1 MATLVLSVV
10 GNALGGPIGGAIGA
24 AIGQQIDR
32 AVIGGGKAREG
43 PRLKELDV
51 QTSSYGSSIPA
62 IFGAMRVAGTV
73 IWATDLIERKA
84 KSGGGKGRPSTINY
98 TYSVNMAVALSSRP
112 LARIGRIWADGNL
125 LRGAAGD
132 FKVQTGFRFYN
143 GYNDQGADPLIVSA
157 EGQSESSAH
166 RDLAYVVFE
175 DLQLADFGNRIP
187 SLTFEIFE
195 RETTV
200 PLTDISNIVSKGLI
214 TGSSAETIVGYAA
227 DGRDVRAALAP
238 LLASMPVTL
247 SPRGDILEIRD
258 WWQNAPSSN
267 AIIAAQDRKQS
278 FERPVSSLSTATQI
292 PLSLAI
298 KYYEPERDFQAGI
311 QRSERSGVGRNTAQ
325 IELPAALPAPGA
337 KRLADLQLLQIQ
349 RSRASWSGHVVLNEN
364 RLQVGDWVLNDSNPD
379 RWRIT
384 EIEHL
389 RGVSRVSAVRSMDS
403 NPSQILEANPG
414 RNVTSPDISAG
425 ETRIM
430 AIDLPVIDTNDR
442 GKPLVA
448 IAAAG
453 SQRGWRQAALS
464 LQQGNMLLELGSTSG
479 PAAMG
484 SAVNALGNHSEFYT
498 DTNSILDVDLL
509 HDGMA
514 IPSIQGLI
522 WLNGELLRYGQ
533 AVYLGNKRY
542 RLTQLQRGCYG
553 SEGRTAQHQAGDPFL
568 LLDPDTLRI
577 LDDVSLSINQ
587 QLMIEA
593 LGIGD
598 ASPFLAPLAV
608 SGHATLPFAPV
619 HAGSR
624 IAADNGIELNW
635 VRRSRI
641 DYGWN
646 DGIDQPL
653 AEESE
658 AYAIEAYKNSVLI
671 ANWNSNEPKLILP
684 LSQIT
689 ALQLST
695 GTLLTFSIRQ
705 IGRYGKSA
713 PAELIVTIH

>member
-1 MATLVLSVV
+1 MATLVLTVV

-32 AVIGGGKAREG
+32 AVIDGGKAREG

-51 QTSSYGSSIPA
+51 QTSSYGSAIPA

-73 IWATDLIERKA
+73 IWATDLIERKT

-143 GYNDQGADPLIVSA
+143 GHNDQGADPLIVSA
-157 EGQSESSAH
+157 EGLSESSAH

-175 DLQLADFGNRIP
+175 DFQLADFGNRIP

-195 RETTV
+195 REAPV

-214 TGSSAETIVGYAA
+214 TGSSAETITGYAA
-227 DGRDVRAALAP
+227 EGRDVRAALAP

-247 SPRGDILEIRD
+247 SPRGDTLEIRD

-267 AIIAAQDRKQS
+267 AIIAAQARKQS
-278 FERPVSSLSTATQI
+278 FDRPVSSLSTATQI

-298 KYYEPERDFQAGI
+298 KYYEPERDFQSGI
-311 QRSERSGVGRNTAQ
+311 QRSERSGVGRNTSQ
-325 IELPAALPAPGA
+325 IELPAAMSAPGA
-337 KRLADLQLLQIQ
+337 KRLVDLQLLQMQ
-349 RSRASWSGHVVLNEN
+349 RSRSTWSGYVVLDEQA
-364 RLQVGDWVLNDSNPD
+364 LHVGDWLTGDTYMD

-389 RGVSRVSAVRSMDS
+389 RGVSRISAMRSIDS
-403 NPSQILEANPG
+403 NPAQNLGANPG
-414 RNVTSPDISAG
+414 RNVTSPDFSAG

-430 AIDLPVIDTNDR
+430 AIDLPVMDTNDR
-442 GKPLVA
+442 GKPLIA

-453 SQRGWRQAALS
+453 SERGWRQAALS
-464 LQQGNMLLELGSTSG
+464 LQQGNMLLELGATSG
-479 PAAMG
+479 SSVMG
-484 SAVNALGNHSEFYT
+484 SAVTALGDHSPYYI
-498 DTNSILDVDLL
+498 DNRSIMDVDLL
-509 HDGMA
+509 HEGMA
-514 IPSIQGLI
+514 ILPFGGLI

-533 AVYLGNKRY
+533 ALYLGNKRY

-553 SEGRTAQHQAGDPFL
+553 SEDRTAQHETGDPFL
-568 LLDPDTLRI
+568 FLDPDTLRI
-577 LDDVSLSINQ
+577 LDDISLSINQ
-587 QLMIEA
+587 QLTIEA

-598 ASPFLAPLAV
+598 AIPFLAPVAV

-619 HAGSR
+619 HAGSS
-624 IAADNGIELNW
+624 IARDNGIELTW

-653 AEESE
+653 TEESE
-658 AYAIEAYKNSVLI
+658 AYAIEAYRNSVLI
-671 ANWNSNEPKLILP
+671 ANWNSNEPRLILP
-684 LSQIT
+684 PSQI
-689 ALQLST
+689 ADLQLT
-695 GTLLTFSIRQ
+695 AGALVTFSIRQ
-705 IGRYGKSA
+705 IGRFGQSA
-713 PAELIVTIH
+713 AAELSVTIH